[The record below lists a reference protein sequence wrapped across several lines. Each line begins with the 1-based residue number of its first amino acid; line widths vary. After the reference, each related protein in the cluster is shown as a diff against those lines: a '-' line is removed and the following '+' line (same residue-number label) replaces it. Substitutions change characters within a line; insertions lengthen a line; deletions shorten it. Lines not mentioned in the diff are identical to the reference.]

1 MIDPWIQCALL
12 SDPILY
18 LVFAVVVIAL
28 LAIDLLVVHRDTHAV
43 TIKEAAIWSGI
54 WIGVSVV
61 FGLLAPRLYTGST
74 RGQPTLEYFTGYV
87 IEKSLSVDNVFLFL
101 IIFSALAVPRHLQHR
116 VLFYGV
122 VGAIL
127 MRTVLIFAGVALIDR
142 FDWLLYVFG
151 LFLIFAGVRTFLH
164 RTDRPDVTH
173 SPIFQTVQRY
183 LPTTSDYRGDKF
195 FVREEGRLLA
205 TPMFVVLIL
214 VEFTDLIF
222 AIDSIPAV
230 FAITR
235 DPFIVL
241 TSNIFAILGLRAL
254 YFLLAGVADRLRYLK
269 TGLAIILVYVGAK
282 LFVENIEGIYHPTPL
297 QSLAVIGVVL
307 TVTVIA
313 SLRAPAVPEGI
324 PPAGIGPFGKPAEQP
339 ESDSD
344 QAEQTP

>member
-1 MIDPWIQCALL
+1 M

-18 LVFAVVVIAL
+18 AVFAVVVVAL
-28 LAIDLLVVHRDTHAV
+28 LAIDLLVVHRDAHAV
-43 TIKEAAIWSGI
+43 TIKEAAIWSGV
-54 WIGVSVV
+54 WVGVSVL
-61 FGLLAPRLYTGST
+61 FGLLVPRLYEGST

-87 IEKSLSVDNVFLFL
+87 VEKSLSVDNVFLFL

-122 VGAIL
+122 VGAIA
-127 MRTVLIFAGVALIDR
+127 MRTILIFAGVALIER
-142 FDWLLYVFG
+142 FDWLLYIFG
-151 LFLIFAGVRTFLH
+151 AFLIYAGARTFLH
-164 RTDRPDVTH
+164 RTEHPDVTH
-173 SPIFQTVQRY
+173 SPILRTVQRY
-183 LPTTSDYRGDKF
+183 LPTTADYRGDRF
-195 FVREEGRLLA
+195 FVREKGRLLA

-222 AIDSIPAV
+222 AVDSIPAV

-241 TSNIFAILGLRAL
+241 TSNVFAILGLRAL

-269 TGLAIILVYVGAK
+269 TGLAVILVYVGVK
-282 LFVENIEGIYHPTPL
+282 LFVENIEGIYHPTPM
-297 QSLAVIGVVL
+297 QSLAVIGTVL

-324 PPAGIGPFGKPAEQP
+324 PPAGIAPFGKPAEHP
-339 ESDSD
+339 EGDTD
-344 QAEQTP
+344 QAEQQP